1 MKLSAALLGDNAAS
15 ATSAGQCLSAVAA
28 YAQSGQVDTDGIV
41 WNDQAAYYHIAFEA
55 DDEEDA
61 VEDEA
66 ADQDAEADEEQ
77 KEEGGDR
84 LRRRLQDEEK
94 EEQEEN
100 DEEQAAA
107 EATIFDQMQGLAEAL
122 GIDIEND
129 QAQQEGEEGEEEA
142 NAEAQQYQD
151 LTYVMAYDE
160 ELADALGIEDRETFA
175 KFYDLTYK
183 LANQGGCS
191 AGRRLQEDDGEEE
204 NDAEEDNND
213 EDADNAEEDGE
224 GDADEDAA
232 EEMEGDL
239 IENILMN
246 CQDSYEA
253 IGINLEEIE
262 EDGKS
267 SCCTCVRFADMC
279 NLRSFGRIQQL
290 TPYISTSLIH
300 LFYSQQTSPS
310 RTSPFTSRSSRPS
323 PTAS

>member
-1 MKLSAALLGDNAAS
+1 MKLSAAAVALAAAVLLGDSAAS
-15 ATSAGQCLSAVAA
+15 ATSAGQCLSAVSA

-55 DDEEDA
+55 EEADDEEDA

-66 ADQDAEADEEQ
+66 ADQEEDV
-77 KEEGGDR
+77 EE
-84 LRRRLQDEEK
+84 
-94 EEQEEN
+94 EEQEE
-100 DEEQAAA
+100 EQAAAEA

-142 NAEAQQYQD
+142 DAEAQQYQD

-160 ELADALGIEDRETFA
+160 ELADALGIEDRDTFA
-175 KFYDLTYK
+175 KFYDITYQ
-183 LANQGGCS
+183 LANKGGCS
-191 AGRRLQEDDGEEE
+191 RRLQEDDGEEE